1 MALTH
6 AQDATTTSPRATRMT
21 RTGTATAAVPAL
33 VAARAAGAP
42 STGSQAAT
50 DLLFRLIGQRPRFI
64 AFARRRVASD
74 ADAEDIVQQGFAR
87 AAEKLDELRDPQRV
101 VAWFYRV
108 LRRLIADQLARRAL
122 GARKL
127 TELAVSLEQATPE
140 EQASCACA
148 LGLLDRL
155 RPDYADIL
163 RRVDL
168 DDQSLDRA
176 AADLGITANN
186 AGVRLHRARARL
198 RADVQ
203 ELCGAPG
210 AEAARRACA
219 DCECG

>member
-1 MALTH
+1 MAMALTH
-6 AQDATTTSPRATRMT
+6 AHPWT
-21 RTGTATAAVPAL
+21 RTTAGAATAEVRPPL
-33 VAARAAGAP
+33 AAPPAGAWTAGP
-42 STGSQAAT
+42 RGAAQV
-50 DLLFRLIGQRPRFI
+50 LSRLTAQRPRFV
-64 AFARRRVASD
+64 AFARRRLASD

-87 AAEKLDELRDPQRV
+87 AAEKLEHLRDPERV

-127 TELAVSLEQATPE
+127 NELAASFQEATPE
-140 EQASCACA
+140 ERASCACA
-148 LGLLDRL
+148 LGLLDDL

-163 RRVDL
+163 KRVDL
-168 DDQSLDRA
+168 DDQSLDQA
-176 AADLGITANN
+176 AAALGITANN

-198 RADVQ
+198 RADVE

-210 AEAARRACA
+210 AAAARRACA

>member
-1 MALTH
+1 MPMALTP
-6 AQDATTTSPRATRMT
+6 AQSATMTMTTS
-21 RTGTATAAVPAL
+21 GTAPAAVPAFATARP
-33 VAARAAGAP
+33 AARSAGNPVVA
-42 STGSQAAT
+42 
-50 DLLFRLIGQRPRFI
+50 DLLSRLTAQRRRFV

-87 AAEKLDELRDPQRV
+87 AAEKLDHMRDPDRV

-108 LRRLIADQLARRAL
+108 LRRMIADQLARRAL

-127 TELAVSLEQATPE
+127 DELAVSLEQATPE
-140 EQASCACA
+140 ERASCACA
-148 LGLLDRL
+148 LGLLDGL

-168 DDQSLDRA
+168 EDESLEQA
-176 AADLGITANN
+176 AAALGITPNN

-203 ELCGAPG
+203 DLCGAPG
-210 AEAARRACA
+210 AEAARRPCA
-219 DCECG
+219 DCECA